1 MIQNIVFDFGG
12 VIASICR
19 DRAVHAFMQLG
30 LADADSRLDKYH
42 QTGIFQELEEG
53 KLSDD
58 GFCTALSSLCGRKL
72 TWKETQQAWLGFF
85 TGVNLTQL
93 AYLTELRKNYRI
105 YVLSNTNPF
114 VMSWACS
121 ADFTPLKKPLTDY
134 CDKLYLSYEIGY
146 TKPAREIFDFMVKD
160 SGITPAETLFVD
172 DGASNIAIGRQLGF
186 ATFQPENGED
196 AREIFDFMVK
206 DSGITPAETLFVDDG
221 ASNIAIGRQLG
232 FATFQPE
239 NGEEWT
245 KALSEQLNLLNSLT

>member
-134 CDKLYLSYEIGY
+134 CDRLYLSYEIGH

-172 DGASNIAIGRQLGF
+172 DGASNI
-186 ATFQPENGED
+186 E
-196 AREIFDFMVK
+196 
-206 DSGITPAETLFVDDG
+206 
-221 ASNIAIGRQLG
+221 IGRQLG